1 MEITTFIDGH
11 PKRVDVQK
19 QAKAFYLGPNI
30 FIRPFDDNN
39 SLIIDSWNNI
49 IDIAPKDAIDPST
62 RLCRIAG
69 RCFPKT
75 NDSKSELE
83 SIAFDS
89 EYHELQRGINV
100 ISLCPT
106 FSCNLA
112 CTYCFERAFDLQE
125 PQSAEN
131 NMSSMLEEAAVF
143 VQEAKRLYPNNPTVI
158 ELFGGEPLQHKTR
171 NFVSNVLKLAREE
184 SVGVSIVTNGYDLL
198 SFLDLFVL
206 FRDVL
211 KSVSVTLDGTAQIH
225 NTARVTKNGK
235 GSFEAIKRSVD
246 AMTELRLPIRVCSN
260 VSKLSIDSLEQL
272 ILFVK
277 NSGWTTSPF
286 FQFEIGRVY
295 DRYATNRNNE
305 VYEYEI
311 QRKLIEIFENYRPK
325 WLISGFMKST
335 EFPSKILGVD
345 FGQNEYGKER
355 FAYCWAT
362 SNIIRGYYL
371 SPDMQ
376 RYRCTTTVGNHKF
389 RLPENE
395 QSVNTSHSWLNPIEH
410 RSEKCLQ
417 CPIGGYCNGG
427 CQVERHFKS
436 AEAIC
441 DYELTNFLKFVDC
454 VAIPRIHELLCNPSG
469 GSQPCR

>member
-1 MEITTFIDGH
+1 MEITTFVDGH
-11 PKRVDVQK
+11 PKRIDAQI
-19 QAKAFYLGPNI
+19 QADTFYLGPNI
-30 FIRPFDDNN
+30 YIHPFDDNN
-39 SLIIDSWNNI
+39 SLVIDSWNNI

-62 RLCRIAG
+62 RLCKIAG
-69 RCFPKT
+69 RYFPKT

-83 SIAFDS
+83 SLAFDS
-89 EYHELQRGINV
+89 KNRELQRGINV

-125 PQSAEN
+125 PQNIGN
-131 NMSSMLEEAAVF
+131 NMSLMLKEATGF

-171 NFVSNVLKLAREE
+171 DFVSNVLQLARNE
-184 SVGVSIVTNGYDLL
+184 SIGVSIVTNGYDLL
-198 SFLDLFVL
+198 SYLDLFVL
-206 FRDVL
+206 FKDVL

-225 NTARVTKNGK
+225 DAARIAKNGK

-246 AMTELRLPIRVCSN
+246 AMTELQLPIRVCSN
-260 VSKLSIDSLEQL
+260 VSELSINSLEQL
-272 ILFVK
+272 IHFVK
-277 NSGWTTSPF
+277 NSGWTSSPF

-295 DRYATNRNNE
+295 DRYATDRNNE

-311 QRKLIEIFENYRPK
+311 QRKLIDIFGNNRPK

-335 EFPSKILGVD
+335 EYPSKLLGIN

-371 SPDMQ
+371 GPNMH
-376 RYRCTTTVGNHKF
+376 RYRCTTTVGNDKFKLHK
-389 RLPENE
+389 NE
-395 QSVNTSHSWLNPIEH
+395 RSVNTPHSWLNPISH
-410 RSEKCLQ
+410 RSTKCLQ

-427 CQVERHFKS
+427 CRVERHFKS

-441 DYELTNFLKFVDC
+441 DYELTNFQKFVDFI
-454 VAIPRIHELLCNPSG
+454 VMPRIHKLLSNLSE
-469 GSQPCR
+469 GSNSCL